1 MILLKFFTFQVSGTM
16 KFGTTAPK
24 PFQQNFMITDQDS
37 KWKVVTDTFRSQ

>member
-1 MILLKFFTFQVSGTM
+1 M
-16 KFGTTAPK
+16 KFGKDTPPK